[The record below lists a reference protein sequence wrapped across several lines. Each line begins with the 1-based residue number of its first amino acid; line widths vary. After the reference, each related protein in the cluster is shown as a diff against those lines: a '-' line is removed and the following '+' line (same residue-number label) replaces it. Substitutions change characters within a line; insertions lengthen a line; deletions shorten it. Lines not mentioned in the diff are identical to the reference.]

1 MCVFIICLLN
11 FNIKKQLKISNV
23 KTKFLN
29 DKTKQA
35 LRYNIYYNII
45 YRKKKKP
52 AALELRQGLRR
63 ELFGSY
69 AVNARAG
76 AVQRL
81 PFASNS
87 AG

>member
-1 MCVFIICLLN
+1 MLKLN
-11 FNIKKQLKISNV
+11 KRC
-23 KTKFLN
+23 
-29 DKTKQA
+29 A
-35 LRYNIYYNII
+35 II
-45 YRKKKKP
+45 YTTTLFIGKRKKKKP

-81 PFASNS
+81 PLASRS